1 MEQIIGGKFKLGKKL
16 GSGSFGELYV
26 GVNIENG
33 EKVALKLESLKSSNP
48 LLQYEAK
55 VYALLQGENGVPKL
69 KWFGVCG
76 EYNIMAIDLLGPSL
90 EDLFNLCDRRFSLK
104 TVLLLADQLITR
116 VEYMHS
122 KGFLHRDIKPDNFLM
137 GLGRAT
143 QVYIIDYGLAK
154 RYRDHQTKKHIPY
167 RENKSLTGTARYA
180 SINIHLGIEA
190 SRRDD
195 LESLGYVLMY
205 FLRGSLPWQG
215 LQAFTKKQKYDKI
228 SQKKILTPIEGLC
241 ESWPPEFT
249 YYFRHCRSLGFED
262 KPDYSYLRRLF
273 SDLYVRRGYQFD
285 FIFDWNMIHSQICV
299 NPRPQVLLFLS
310 DHSRRKFPDNAFLLL
325 KQVVDCEKICQTSPH
340 HETASKKV
348 AVLNSRNNVVPTVS
362 QPSSSYQRVLQQP
375 VVASGSS
382 RAFRPAAARGTP
394 RNEALL
400 RNFDFLSLEN
410 KMQK

>member
-1 MEQIIGGKFKLGKKL
+1 MERIIGGKFKLGEKI

-33 EKVALKLESLKSSNP
+33 EKVALKLEPLKSSNP
-48 LLQYEAK
+48 LLHYEAK
-55 VYALLQGENGVPKL
+55 VYALLQGESGVPKL
-69 KWFGVCG
+69 KWFGVYG

-116 VEYMHS
+116 VEHMHS

-154 RYRDHQTKKHIPY
+154 KYRDHQTRKHIPY

-180 SINIHLGIEA
+180 SINIHLGIEP

-215 LQAFTKKQKYDKI
+215 LQATTKKQKYDKI
-228 SQKKILTPIEGLC
+228 RQKKILTPIEGLC
-241 ESWPPEFT
+241 ESCPPEFAL
-249 YYFRHCRSLGFED
+249 YFRHCRSLGFEG
-262 KPDYSYLRRLF
+262 KPNYSYLRRLF
-273 SDLYVRRGYQFD
+273 SDLYVRQGYQFD
-285 FIFDWNMIHSQICV
+285 FIFDWNMKHSQINV
-299 NPRPQVLLFLS
+299 NPRQQPG
-310 DHSRRKFPDNAFLLL
+310 DKTGRATNHKFPDNAFSLL
-325 KQVVDCEKICQTSPH
+325 KQTVDSEKICPTSH
-340 HETASKKV
+340 NESASKKV
-348 AVLNSRNNVVPTVS
+348 AVPSSRNHVVSTGS
-362 QPSSSYQRVLQQP
+362 QPSSSQQRVQQQS
-375 VVASGSS
+375 VIASGSS
-382 RAFRPAAARGTP
+382 RAFRPAVTRGTC
-394 RNEALL
+394 NEPFL
-400 RNFDFLSLEN
+400 RKFDFLSLEN
-410 KMQK
+410 KMHK